1 MARSFAVSL
10 GLLVRSTTAPPVLL
24 SLSFS
29 TVWSFCLNPN
39 WARCKNM
46 PRIGLHL
53 LTTCVIP
60 PANFLCRWFSRCVS
74 VVTLSTSGDLSGRLP
89 AERSLL

>member
-60 PANFLCRWFSRCVS
+60 YSLEFPLSLVFKMCLCCYS
-74 VVTLSTSGDLSGRLP
+74 VDLW
-89 AERSLL
+89 RSQWQIAS